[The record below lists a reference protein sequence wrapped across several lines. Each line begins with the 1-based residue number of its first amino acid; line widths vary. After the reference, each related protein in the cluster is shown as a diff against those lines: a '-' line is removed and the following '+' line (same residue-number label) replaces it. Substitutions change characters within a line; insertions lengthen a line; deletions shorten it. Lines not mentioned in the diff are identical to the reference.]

1 MVSTTVTLLLRHGD
15 RKVGLGMCT
24 VFLRYL
30 LMVINTKVKAE
41 ISKVLLTKILY
52 NDFNFL
58 IYLHM
63 IVAV

>member
-1 MVSTTVTLLLRHGD
+1 MA
-15 RKVGLGMCT
+15 
-24 VFLRYL
+24 
-30 LMVINTKVKAE
+30 INTKVKAE
-41 ISKVLLTKILY
+41 ISKVLLTKTLY

>member
-1 MVSTTVTLLLRHGD
+1 MA
-15 RKVGLGMCT
+15 
-24 VFLRYL
+24 
-30 LMVINTKVKAE
+30 INTKVKAE
-41 ISKVLLTKILY
+41 ISKVLLTKNLC